1 MIDNI
6 DPNLLKNGEIYDFDL
21 AMNSYCFPVED
32 LITNNF
38 EDFITKK
45 INGEFINLRK
55 YYCKQE
61 FQEVRNL
68 SHKLKSVFQMIGAI
82 RLYKCLEQIQKA
94 IDNKEYNYL
103 KQYYLTLKKEMNIF
117 IKELQKFTNTINYPI
132 SESLIE
138 TYDQLMK
145 ECDYNESNCKLSDIK
160 TADTKNND
168 KSDENKILYS
178 ENGNVEVEK
187 PINQS
192 CCVNNC
198 YIL

>member
-6 DPNLLKNGEIYDFDL
+6 DPNLLKNGEIFDFDL
-21 AMNSYCFPVED
+21 AMNSYCFPIED

-38 EDFITKK
+38 KDFIEKK

-55 YYCKQE
+55 YYGKQE

-68 SHKLKSVFQMIGAI
+68 SHKLKSVFQMLGAI

-103 KQYYLTLKKEMNIF
+103 KQYYLALKKEMHIF
-117 IKELQKFTNTINYPI
+117 IKELQKFTNEINYPI
-132 SESLIE
+132 DESLIE

-145 ECDYNESNCKLSDIK
+145 ECDYNDNNCKLSDIK
-160 TADTKNND
+160 TVDTKNIE
-168 KSDENKILYS
+168 KSEENKLYS
-178 ENGNVEVEK
+178 ENGNVEVDN
-187 PINQS
+187 PINKS

-198 YIL
+198 NII

>member
-6 DPNLLKNGEIYDFDL
+6 DPNLLKNGEIFNFDL
-21 AMNSYCFPVED
+21 AMNSYCFPIED

-38 EDFITKK
+38 KDFIEKK

-55 YYCKQE
+55 YYGKQE

-68 SHKLKSVFQMIGAI
+68 SHKLKSVFQMLGAI

-103 KQYYLTLKKEMNIF
+103 KQYYLALKKEMNIF
-117 IKELQKFTNTINYPI
+117 IKELQKFTNEINYPI
-132 SESLIE
+132 DESLIE

-145 ECDYNESNCKLSDIK
+145 ECDYNDNNCKLSDIK
-160 TADTKNND
+160 TVDTKNIE
-168 KSDENKILYS
+168 KSEENKLYS
-178 ENGNVEVEK
+178 ENGNVEVDN
-187 PINQS
+187 PINKS

-198 YIL
+198 NIT

>member
-6 DPNLLKNGEIYDFDL
+6 DPNLLKNGEIFDFDL
-21 AMNSYCFPVED
+21 AMNSYCFPIED

-38 EDFITKK
+38 KDFIEKK

-55 YYCKQE
+55 YYGKQE

-68 SHKLKSVFQMIGAI
+68 SHKLKSVFQMLGAI

-103 KQYYLTLKKEMNIF
+103 KQYYLALKKEMNIF
-117 IKELQKFTNTINYPI
+117 IKELQKFTNEINYPI
-132 SESLIE
+132 DESLIE
-138 TYDQLMK
+138 TYEQLMK
-145 ECDYNESNCKLSDIK
+145 ECDYNDNNCKLSDVK
-160 TADTKNND
+160 TVDTKNIE
-168 KSDENKILYS
+168 KSEENKLYS
-178 ENGNVEVEK
+178 ENGNVEVDN
-187 PINQS
+187 PINKS

-198 YIL
+198 NIT

>member
-6 DPNLLKNGEIYDFDL
+6 DPNLLKNGEIFDFDL
-21 AMNSYCFPVED
+21 AMNSYCFPIED

-38 EDFITKK
+38 KDFIEKK

-55 YYCKQE
+55 YYGKQE

-68 SHKLKSVFQMIGAI
+68 SHKLKSVFQMLGAI

-103 KQYYLTLKKEMNIF
+103 KQYYLALKKEMHIF
-117 IKELQKFTNTINYPI
+117 IKELQKFTNEINYPI
-132 SESLIE
+132 DESLIE

-145 ECDYNESNCKLSDIK
+145 ECDYNDNNCKLSDIK
-160 TADTKNND
+160 TVDTKNNQILE
-168 KSDENKILYS
+168 ENKLYS
-178 ENGNVEVEK
+178 ENGNVEVDN
-187 PINQS
+187 PINKS

-198 YIL
+198 NII

>member
-6 DPNLLKNGEIYDFDL
+6 DPNLLKNGEIFDFDL
-21 AMNSYCFPVED
+21 AMNSYCFPIED

-38 EDFITKK
+38 KDFIEKK

-55 YYCKQE
+55 YYGKQE

-68 SHKLKSVFQMIGAI
+68 SHKLKSVFQMLGAI

-103 KQYYLTLKKEMNIF
+103 KQYYLALKKEMNIF
-117 IKELQKFTNTINYPI
+117 IKELQKFTNEINYPI
-132 SESLIE
+132 DESLIE

-145 ECDYNESNCKLSDIK
+145 ECDYNDNNCKLSDIK
-160 TADTKNND
+160 TVDTKNND
-168 KSDENKILYS
+168 KSEENKLYS
-178 ENGNVEVEK
+178 ENGNILVEN
-187 PINQS
+187 PIKKQ
-192 CCVNNC
+192 CCVDNC
-198 YIL
+198 IIL

>member
-1 MIDNI
+1 MLDNI
-6 DPNLLKNGEIYDFDL
+6 DPNLLKNGEIFDFDL
-21 AMNSYCFPVED
+21 AMNSYCFPIED

-38 EDFITKK
+38 KDFIEKK

-55 YYCKQE
+55 YYGKQE

-68 SHKLKSVFQMIGAI
+68 SHKLKSVFQMLGAI

-103 KQYYLTLKKEMNIF
+103 KQYYLALKKEMHIF
-117 IKELQKFTNTINYPI
+117 IKELQKFTNEINYPI
-132 SESLIE
+132 DESLIE

-145 ECDYNESNCKLSDIK
+145 ECDYNDNNCKLSDIK
-160 TADTKNND
+160 TVDTKNIE
-168 KSDENKILYS
+168 KSEENKLYS
-178 ENGNVEVEK
+178 ENGNVEVDN
-187 PINQS
+187 PINKS

-198 YIL
+198 NII

>member
-1 MIDNI
+1 MLDNI
-6 DPNLLKNGEIYDFDL
+6 DPNLLKNGEIFDFDL
-21 AMNSYCFPVED
+21 AMNSYCFPIED

-38 EDFITKK
+38 KDFIEKK

-55 YYCKQE
+55 YYGKQE

-68 SHKLKSVFQMIGAI
+68 SHKLKSVFQMLGAI

-103 KQYYLTLKKEMNIF
+103 KQYYLALKKEMNIF
-117 IKELQKFTNTINYPI
+117 IKELQKFTNEINYPI
-132 SESLIE
+132 DESLIE

-145 ECDYNESNCKLSDIK
+145 ECDYNDNNCKLSDIK
-160 TADTKNND
+160 TVDTKNNQILE
-168 KSDENKILYS
+168 ENKLYS

-187 PINQS
+187 PINKS

-198 YIL
+198 NIL

>member
-6 DPNLLKNGEIYDFDL
+6 DPNLLKNGEIFDFDL
-21 AMNSYCFPVED
+21 AMNSYCFPIED

-38 EDFITKK
+38 KDFIEKK

-55 YYCKQE
+55 YYGKQE

-68 SHKLKSVFQMIGAI
+68 SHKLKSVFQMLGAI

-103 KQYYLTLKKEMNIF
+103 KQCYLALKKEMHIF
-117 IKELQKFTNTINYPI
+117 IKELQKFTNEINYPI
-132 SESLIE
+132 DESLIE
-138 TYDQLMK
+138 TYYQLMK
-145 ECDYNESNCKLSDIK
+145 EFDYNYNNCKLSDIK
-160 TADTKNND
+160 TVDTKNIE
-168 KSDENKILYS
+168 KSEENKLYS
-178 ENGNVEVEK
+178 ENGNVEVDN
-187 PINQS
+187 PINKS

-198 YIL
+198 NII

>member
-6 DPNLLKNGEIYDFDL
+6 DPNLLKNGEIFDFDL
-21 AMNSYCFPVED
+21 AMNSYCFPIEE

-38 EDFITKK
+38 TDFIEKK

-55 YYCKQE
+55 YYGKQE

-68 SHKLKSVFQMIGAI
+68 SHKLKSVFQMLGAI

-103 KQYYLTLKKEMNIF
+103 KQYYLALKKEMHIF
-117 IKELQKFTNTINYPI
+117 IKELQKFTNEINYPI
-132 SESLIE
+132 DESLIE

-145 ECDYNESNCKLSDIK
+145 ECDYNDNNCKLSDIK
-160 TADTKNND
+160 TVDTKNIE
-168 KSDENKILYS
+168 KSEENKLYS
-178 ENGNVEVEK
+178 ENGNVEVDN
-187 PINQS
+187 PINKS

-198 YIL
+198 NII

>member
-6 DPNLLKNGEIYDFDL
+6 DPNLLKNGEIFDFDL
-21 AMNSYCFPVED
+21 AMNSYCFPIED

-38 EDFITKK
+38 KDFIEKK

-55 YYCKQE
+55 YYGKQE

-68 SHKLKSVFQMIGAI
+68 SHKLKSVFQMLGAI

-103 KQYYLTLKKEMNIF
+103 KQYYLALKKEMNIF
-117 IKELQKFTNTINYPI
+117 IKELQKFTNEINYPI
-132 SESLIE
+132 DESLIE

-145 ECDYNESNCKLSDIK
+145 ECDYNDNNCKLSDIK
-160 TADTKNND
+160 TVDTKNIE
-168 KSDENKILYS
+168 KSEENKLYS
-178 ENGNVEVEK
+178 ENGNVEVDN
-187 PINQS
+187 PINKS

-198 YIL
+198 NIT

>member
-6 DPNLLKNGEIYDFDL
+6 DPNLLKNGEIFDFDL
-21 AMNSYCFPVED
+21 AMNSYCFPIED

-38 EDFITKK
+38 KDFIEKK

-55 YYCKQE
+55 YYGKQE

-68 SHKLKSVFQMIGAI
+68 SHKLKSVFQMLGAI

-103 KQYYLTLKKEMNIF
+103 KQYYLALKKEMNIF
-117 IKELQKFTNTINYPI
+117 IKELQKFTNEINYPI
-132 SESLIE
+132 DESLIE

-145 ECDYNESNCKLSDIK
+145 ECDYNDNNCKLSDIK
-160 TADTKNND
+160 TVDTKNIE
-168 KSDENKILYS
+168 KSEENKLYS
-178 ENGNVEVEK
+178 ENGNVEVDN
-187 PINQS
+187 PINKS

-198 YIL
+198 NII

>member
-6 DPNLLKNGEIYDFDL
+6 DPNLLKNGEIFDFDL
-21 AMNSYCFPVED
+21 AMNSYCFPIEE

-38 EDFITKK
+38 TDFIEKK

-55 YYCKQE
+55 YYAKQE

-68 SHKLKSVFQMIGAI
+68 SHKLKSVFQMLGAI
-82 RLYKCLEQIQKA
+82 RLYKCLEQIQKT

-103 KQYYLTLKKEMNIF
+103 KQYYLALKKEMNIF
-117 IKELQKFTNTINYPI
+117 IKELQKFTNEINYPI
-132 SESLIE
+132 NESLIE
-138 TYDQLMK
+138 TYEQLTK
-145 ECDYNESNCKLSDIK
+145 ECDYNDNNCKLSDIK
-160 TADTKNND
+160 TVDTKNNQILE
-168 KSDENKILYS
+168 ENKLYS

-187 PINQS
+187 PINKS

-198 YIL
+198 NIL

>member
-6 DPNLLKNGEIYDFDL
+6 DPNLLKNGEIFDFDL
-21 AMNSYCFPVED
+21 AMNSYCFPIED

-38 EDFITKK
+38 KDFIEKK

-55 YYCKQE
+55 YYGKQE
-61 FQEVRNL
+61 FQEIRNL
-68 SHKLKSVFQMIGAI
+68 SHKLKSVFQMLGAI

-103 KQYYLTLKKEMNIF
+103 KQYYLALKKEMNIF
-117 IKELQKFTNTINYPI
+117 IKELQKFTNEINYPI
-132 SESLIE
+132 DESLIE

-145 ECDYNESNCKLSDIK
+145 ECDYNDNNCKLSDIK
-160 TADTKNND
+160 TVDTKNIE
-168 KSDENKILYS
+168 KSEENKLYS
-178 ENGNVEVEK
+178 ENGNVEVDN
-187 PINQS
+187 PINKS

-198 YIL
+198 NIT

>member
-6 DPNLLKNGEIYDFDL
+6 DPNLLKNGEIFDFDL
-21 AMNSYCFPVED
+21 AMNSYCFPIED

-38 EDFITKK
+38 KDFIEKK

-55 YYCKQE
+55 YYGKQE

-68 SHKLKSVFQMIGAI
+68 SHKLKSVFQMLGAI

-103 KQYYLTLKKEMNIF
+103 KQYYLALKKEMNIF
-117 IKELQKFTNTINYPI
+117 IKELQKFTNEINYPI
-132 SESLIE
+132 DESLIE
-138 TYDQLMK
+138 TYEQLMK
-145 ECDYNESNCKLSDIK
+145 ECDYNDNNCKLSDIK
-160 TADTKNND
+160 TVDTKNIE
-168 KSDENKILYS
+168 KSEENKLYS
-178 ENGNVEVEK
+178 ENGNVEVDN
-187 PINQS
+187 PINKS

-198 YIL
+198 NIT